1 MQMVRDFS
9 AAPRKVPKYLAV
21 KRTLLDRISQHSYGP
36 AERLPSDAELA
47 VEFGVSP
54 MTARR
59 ALQELVE
66 HGLIV
71 RSRGRG
77 NGTFLKAGVPVQ
89 ANHQDQAQRLARLGV
104 LHRQVWKN
112 LRSDPVYF
120 QTFLDIQGACAKRGA
135 SLEFLPSTDKNSAA
149 DLAQMARKSGCQALI
164 VMEWRD
170 PAELVKLQGM
180 GLPVVVAGPFQEAM
194 PLSFVEPNDCQGAYA
209 ATKHL
214 IDQGHPTVG
223 LLEHRQVSRVSAQR
237 RAGWQIATGATG
249 EPLPQFVYRA
259 GHATLGSG
267 IVFGEVKAELVE
279 QFRLRPPPSALFA
292 RDGLFAYAAIQALAE
307 LGTKCP
313 ADVSIACVG
322 RYYEGAFDMPHM
334 TSAQIEEGAL
344 GREVVSLADDL
355 ASGRR
360 TGPVGVVLPMHM
372 VEGQTTRSGHAGKIG
387 EGEKNKKKEHKHQEA

>member
-1 MQMVRDFS
+1 
-9 AAPRKVPKYLAV
+9 VPKYLAV

-59 ALQELVE
+59 ALQELVG

-89 ANHQDQAQRLARLGV
+89 ANHQDHTQRLARLGV
-104 LHRQVWKN
+104 LHRQDWKG
-112 LRSDPVYF
+112 LRSTPVYF
-120 QTFLDIQGACAKRGA
+120 QTFMDIQGACAKSGT
-135 SLEFLPSTDKNSAA
+135 SLEFLPAAEKNSAS
-149 DLAQMARKSGCQALI
+149 DLTRLARKSGCQALI
-164 VMEWRD
+164 VMDWHD

-180 GLPVVVAGPFQEAM
+180 GLPVVVAGPFLETT

-209 ATKHL
+209 ATRHL
-214 IDQGHPTVG
+214 IELGHPTVG

-237 RAGWQIATGATG
+237 RAGWQMATGSTG
-249 EPLPQFVYRA
+249 EPLPRFVYRA
-259 GHATLGSG
+259 GRAMIGSG
-267 IVFGEVKAELVE
+267 IVFSEVKAELIE

-307 LGTKCP
+307 LGVKCP
-313 ADVSIACVG
+313 ADVSIACIG

-372 VEGQTTRSGHAGKIG
+372 VEGQTTLRARKQ
-387 EGEKNKKKEHKHQEA
+387 N